1 MFGLPPL
8 RHTPTLP
15 SSPIRRVVSY
25 RLQSADSGRSWGH
38 YRTAGIDPHRTLSG
52 RNRSSAIAP
61 EAAFPKF
68 LLSRPSRPTAGIR
81 KSLHANASTERT
93 AKWESTPGR
102 ASNSDQTIS
111 RRLQFFDGRGQE
123 GLVNTRT
130 GRGEQKVGVAGN
142 VRNSRGSLPGVKQ
155 GDCFSL
161 PEASGG
167 TIWTATVG
175 MYCKSGSCSY
185 SQ

>member
-1 MFGLPPL
+1 M
-8 RHTPTLP
+8 
-15 SSPIRRVVSY
+15 RRF
-25 RLQSADSGRSWGH
+25 
-38 YRTAGIDPHRTLSG
+38 RTFVGP
-52 RNRSSAIAP
+52 RSSGKVRPTPDSEWTKQIVGDCP
-61 EAAFPKF
+61 RSAFPKF

-142 VRNSRGSLPGVKQ
+142 VRNSRGSLLGVKQ